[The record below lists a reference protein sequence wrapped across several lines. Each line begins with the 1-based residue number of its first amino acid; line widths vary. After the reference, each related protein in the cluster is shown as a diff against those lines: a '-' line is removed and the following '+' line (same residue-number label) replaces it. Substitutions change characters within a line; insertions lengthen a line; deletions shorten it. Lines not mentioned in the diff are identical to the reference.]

1 MGQIGRLGHDIRYIQ
16 RDIPEGEG
24 CAEKRKV
31 GRLATQRERIEL
43 MRQGIVRGAIIP
55 RLEADGYM
63 VSAWKRPVSLEDMEL
78 RDEGWVPY
86 FTQYTSWET
95 YIREEPLH
103 IYFNTFYGDV
113 YERAYRHCFV
123 EYLLPIR
130 SSRIPLELIGT
141 FSRLNLRD
149 GGHIWKHR
157 IMVDIS
163 DPDAAVAEIEKVYD
177 ELLLALIEAGL
188 VKVVEDRQRKR

>member
-1 MGQIGRLGHDIRYIQ
+1 M
-16 RDIPEGEG
+16 
-24 CAEKRKV
+24 
-31 GRLATQRERIEL
+31 ATQRERIEL

-55 RLEADGYM
+55 RLEADGFM
-63 VSAWKRPVSLEDMEL
+63 VSAWKRPISLEDMEL

-141 FSRLNLRD
+141 FSRLNLKD